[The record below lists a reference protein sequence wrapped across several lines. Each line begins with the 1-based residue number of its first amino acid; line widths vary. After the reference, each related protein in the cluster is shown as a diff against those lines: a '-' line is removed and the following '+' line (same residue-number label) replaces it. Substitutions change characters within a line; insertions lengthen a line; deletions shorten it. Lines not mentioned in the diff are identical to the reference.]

1 MGKFQAVIF
10 DFDGTLV
17 DSGPG
22 IVLTLQ
28 LMLQEMGHAP
38 LSEAELRTCVGP
50 PIHKFFP
57 EVFGFEGEGLT
68 RAVAVYRRIFAEK
81 AVPMLQAYPGVK
93 EMLEAVK
100 SAGMRTGV
108 ATCKLQHTCEEQAEL
123 LGLLP
128 HLDFISGADPEK
140 SLLEKEDILQALL
153 DRTGFDPAR
162 CVMVG
167 DRLFDMIGAQKVN
180 MPAIGVLYG
189 VGSEEELSAYNPLY
203 LPKTVEELQALLLG
217 E

>member
-1 MGKFQAVIF
+1 MGKYQAVIF

-28 LMLQEMGHAP
+28 LMLQEMGHDP
-38 LSEAELRTCVGP
+38 IPEAQLRACVGP

-57 EVFGFEGEGLT
+57 EIFGFEGLGLD
-68 RAVAVYRRIFAEK
+68 RAIEIYRRIFAEK
-81 AVPMLQAYPGVK
+81 AVPLLCPYPSIQQLLQAVQK
-93 EMLEAVK
+93 
-100 SAGMRTGV
+100 AGMPTGV
-108 ATCKLQHTCEEQAEL
+108 ATCKLQHTCEEQAEM

-128 HLDFISGADPEK
+128 YLDFISGADPNK
-140 SLLEKEDILQALL
+140 GLLEKEDILQALL

-167 DRLFDMIGAQKVN
+167 DRMYDMIGAQAVG

-189 VGSEEELSAYNPLY
+189 FGSREELSSYHPLH
-203 LPKTVEELQALLLG
+203 LVESVEELQALLLS
-217 E
+217 

>member
-1 MGKFQAVIF
+1 MAKYQAVIF

-38 LSEAELRTCVGP
+38 MPEAQLRACVGP

-57 EVFGFEGEGLT
+57 EVFGFDEKTLDH
-68 RAVAVYRRIFAEK
+68 AIAVYRRIFAEK

-93 EMLEAVK
+93 EMLAAVQK
-100 SAGMRTGV
+100 AGMYTGV
-108 ATCKLQHTCEEQAEL
+108 ATCKLQHTCEEQAEML
-123 LGLLP
+123 DLLP

-140 SLLEKEDILQALL
+140 SLLEKEDIMQALL

-167 DRLFDMIGAQKVN
+167 DRMYDMIGADAVH

-189 VGSEEELSAYNPLY
+189 FGSEEELSAYNPLH
-203 LPKTVEELQALLLG
+203 LAKSVEELQALLLDD
-217 E
+217 

>member
-1 MGKFQAVIF
+1 MGNYQAVIF

-22 IVLTLQ
+22 IVLTLE

-38 LSEAELRTCVGP
+38 MPMAQLRACVGP

-57 EVFGFEGEGLT
+57 ELFGFQGEALD
-68 RAVAVYRRIFAEK
+68 RAIEVYRRIFAEK
-81 AVPMLQAYPGVK
+81 AIPMLQVYPGVP
-93 EMLEAVK
+93 EMLAAVQK
-100 SAGMRTGV
+100 AGIPTCV
-108 ATCKLQHTCEEQAEL
+108 ATCKLQRTCEEQAKL

-140 SLLEKEDILQALL
+140 SLLEKEDIIQALL

-167 DRLFDMIGAQKVN
+167 DRMFDMIGAQAVG

-189 VGSEEELSAYNPLY
+189 FGSQEELSSYHPLH
-203 LPKTVEELQALLLG
+203 LAQSVEELQTLLLG

>member
-1 MGKFQAVIF
+1 MAKYQAVIF

-38 LSEAELRTCVGP
+38 MPDAELRACVGP

-57 EVFGFEGEGLT
+57 ELFGFEGETLT
-68 RAVAVYRRIFAEK
+68 RAIEVYRRIFAQK
-81 AVPMLQAYPGVK
+81 AVPMLRPYPGVT
-93 EMLEAVK
+93 EMLAAVQK
-100 SAGMRTGV
+100 AGMPTGV

-153 DRTGFDPAR
+153 DRTGFGPAR

-167 DRLFDMIGAQKVN
+167 DRMFDMIGAQIVH

-203 LPKTVEELQALLLG
+203 LPKSVEELQALLLS

>member
-1 MGKFQAVIF
+1 MAKYQAVIF

-22 IVLTLQ
+22 IVLALR
-28 LMLQEMGHAP
+28 LMLEEMGHKP
-38 LSEAELRTCVGP
+38 MSDAELRACVGP

-57 EVFGFEGEGLT
+57 EVFGFEGETLT
-68 RAVAVYRRIFAEK
+68 RAVEAYRRIFEEK
-81 AVPMLQAYPGVK
+81 AVPMLRAYPGVK
-93 EMLEAVK
+93 EMLAAVRR
-100 SAGMRTGV
+100 ANMPTGV
-108 ATCKLQHTCEEQAEL
+108 ATCKLQHTCEEQAET

-140 SLLEKEDILQALL
+140 GLLEKEDILQALL
-153 DRTGFDPAR
+153 DRTGFDPER

-167 DRLFDMIGAQKVN
+167 DRMFDMIGAQAVR

-189 VGSEEELSAYNPLY
+189 VGSKEELSAYNPLY
-203 LPKTVEELQALLLG
+203 LPQSVEELQALLLS